1 MPTWVAL
8 LRAVNLGSNNKVSM
22 PVLRTVLADAGFTDV
37 KTYVNSGNVVFG
49 STLRSPAKIGQAV
62 HDLIAEH
69 FGVDTPV
76 IMRTGPQLAAV
87 LDWNPFP
94 DAAAERPHLVAV
106 LHLSGEPEAERVKA
120 FLAGDY
126 APVRVA
132 HRGEEVVV
140 DWHERFG
147 RPKVDTA
154 LKKLGVHATARNWRT
169 LTALTEMTRVTS

>member
-1 MPTWVAL
+1 VPTWVAL
-8 LRAVNLGSNNKVSM
+8 LRAVNLGSHNKVSM
-22 PVLRTVLADAGFTDV
+22 PTLRTVLTDAGFGDV
-37 KTYVNSGNVVFG
+37 KTYVNSGNVVLD
-49 STLRSPAKIGQAV
+49 STLRSPAKVGQRV

-76 IMRTGPQLAAV
+76 MMRTGAQLAKV
-87 LDWNPFP
+87 LEWNPFP
-94 DAAAERPHLVAV
+94 DAAAGRPNLVAV
-106 LHLSGEPEAERVKA
+106 LHLSGEPEAAAVQTL
-120 FLAGDY
+120 LAGDY

-154 LKKLGVHATARNWRT
+154 LKKLGVDATARNWRT
-169 LTALTEMTRVTS
+169 LTALVELTR

>member
-8 LRAVNLGSNNKVSM
+8 LRAVNLGSHNKLSM
-22 PVLRTVLADAGFTDV
+22 PKLRDALEAADFTAV
-37 KTYVNSGNVVFG
+37 KTYVNSGNVVLA
-49 STLRSPAKIGQAV
+49 SSLRSPAKVGQAV
-62 HDLIAEH
+62 HDVILDH

-76 IMRTGPQLAAV
+76 MMRTGRQLAEV

-94 DAAAERPHLVAV
+94 DAAAENPKLVAV
-106 LHLSGEPEAERVKA
+106 LHLSGEPEAERVER

-140 DWHERFG
+140 DWHDRYG
-147 RPKVDTA
+147 RPKVDSA
-154 LKKLGVHATARNWRT
+154 LRKLGVDATARNWRT
-169 LTALTEMTRVTS
+169 LTALVEMTRS

>member
-1 MPTWVAL
+1 VPTWVAL
-8 LRAVNLGSNNKVSM
+8 LRAVNLGAHNKVPM
-22 PVLRTVLADAGFTDV
+22 PGLRSVLTDAGFTDV
-37 KTYVNSGNVVFG
+37 RTYVNSGNVVLG
-49 STLRSPAKIGQAV
+49 SSLRSPAKVGQAV

-76 IMRTGPQLAAV
+76 IMRTGAQLAAV
-87 LDWNPFP
+87 HDWNPFP
-94 DAAAERPHLVAV
+94 DAAADRPHLVAV
-106 LHLSGEPEAERVKA
+106 LHLSGEPEAARVET

-140 DWHERFG
+140 DWHERSG
-147 RPKVDTA
+147 RPAVDTA

-169 LTALTEMTRVTS
+169 LTALVEMTRS

>member
-8 LRAVNLGSNNKVSM
+8 LRAVNLGARNKVSM
-22 PVLRTVLADAGFTDV
+22 PTLRTVLADAGFTAV
-37 KTYVNSGNVVFG
+37 KTYVNSGNVVLD
-49 STLRSPAKIGQAV
+49 STLRSPAKVGQAV
-62 HDLIAEH
+62 HDVVVEH

-76 IMRTGPQLAAV
+76 LMRTGAQLAQV

-94 DAAAERPHLVAV
+94 DAAAGHPHLVAV
-106 LHLSGEPEAERVKA
+106 LHLSGEPEAAAVET

-132 HRGEEVVV
+132 HRGAEVVV

-154 LKKLGVHATARNWRT
+154 LKKLGVQATARNWRT
-169 LTALTEMTRVTS
+169 LTALVELTRS

>member
-1 MPTWVAL
+1 VPTWVAL
-8 LRAVNLGSNNKVSM
+8 LRAVNLGARNKVSM
-22 PVLRTVLADAGFTDV
+22 PRLREVLAANGFTDV
-37 KTYVNSGNVVFG
+37 RTYVNSGNVVLG
-49 STLRSPAKIGQAV
+49 STLRSPAKVGQRV

-69 FGVDTPV
+69 FEVDTPV
-76 IMRTGPQLAAV
+76 MMRTGGQLAEV

-94 DAAAERPHLVAV
+94 EAATERPNLVAV
-106 LHLSGEPEAERVKA
+106 LHLSGEPEAERVQR
-120 FLAGDY
+120 FLDGDY

-154 LKKLGVHATARNWRT
+154 LKKLGVDATARNWRT
-169 LTALTEMTRVTS
+169 LTALVEMTRS